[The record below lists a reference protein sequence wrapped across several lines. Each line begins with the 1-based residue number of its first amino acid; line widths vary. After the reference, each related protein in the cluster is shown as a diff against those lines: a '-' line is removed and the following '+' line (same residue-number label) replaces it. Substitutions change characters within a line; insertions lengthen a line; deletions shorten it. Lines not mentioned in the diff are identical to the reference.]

1 MNIMN
6 TIKTALEE
14 YSREKLKN
22 NYNLQSFIKIVEN
35 WESIVGT
42 TIYKICTPN
51 FYYNHVL
58 NITVLDSI
66 WASEL
71 TMKQVAIIN
80 NIKNTTGL
88 EVISIRTKID
98 IIERTDNII
107 NKKKYCDHKVISEDN
122 KKWILKT
129 MTDANIENEEIKNMF
144 ENTLREICFE

>member
-14 YSREKLKN
+14 YSKTKLKN

-42 TIYKICTPN
+42 TIHKICTPN
-51 FYYNHVL
+51 FYYNHIL

-66 WASEL
+66 WASEI

-80 NIKNTTGL
+80 NIKNATGL
-88 EVISIRTKID
+88 EVNSIRTRID
-98 IIERTDNII
+98 IIERSENII
-107 NKKKYCDHKVISEDN
+107 NKKKYCENRVISEDN

-129 MTDANIENEEIKNMF
+129 MNDADIENEEIKNMF
-144 ENTLREICFE
+144 ENTLREICLE